1 MLRAAKTD
9 ARQNIHHA
17 CQPSIL
23 PRGYFARPR
32 KHGGSG
38 VCIVR
43 QLLTAMLRFATSLLE
58 TANFSH
64 HLASI
69 PALLRDRAGYRNESR
84 HLSSDRDNDD
94 PAEPDKCATS
104 AARERA
110 RSSGQPP
117 LAPGD
122 EECCGSGCSRCV
134 WLEYAEDL
142 VEFYKDG
149 GARAAEAVAKIPD
162 PIVRQFVKTELDYIL
177 KNKHE
182 K

>member
-1 MLRAAKTD
+1 
-9 ARQNIHHA
+9 RQRH
-17 CQPSIL
+17 
-23 PRGYFARPR
+23 
-32 KHGGSG
+32 G

-43 QLLTAMLRFATSLLE
+43 QLVTVMLRFATSILE
-58 TANFSH
+58 TAANFPHRSTS
-64 HLASI
+64 AA
-69 PALLRDRAGYRNESR
+69 ALLRDRTVNRNESR
-84 HLSSDRDNDD
+84 PLSSDRDDKDD
-94 PAEPDKCATS
+94 PAAPDKCATS
-104 AARERA
+104 EAARVRA

-117 LAPGD
+117 IAPGG

-162 PIVRQFVKTELDYIL
+162 PNVRQFVKTELDYIL
-177 KNKHE
+177 KNKRE